1 MATVITSIGS
11 KGTTGDPV
19 DGPLTINNQN
29 GSGTPWTGDVT
40 FNSAPT
46 ANIGDKLYFENV
58 YYTPSMGGGCSGG
71 GTANVI
77 YLITGVSGSTLTV
90 KYISGASSTTAPMD
104 IKSDSFCSTV
114 AQPYVVRFYSTIAT
128 WESGCDETSLYSSG
142 DTAQG
147 ECYADSALSVTSRIL
162 FNSGHVTDIGKQVLT
177 VPVGQRHDG
186 TADSGFKVNVGSI
199 SSDAGS
205 PFHMFYYSNTPMN
218 RIIEWIEIDGG
229 DTDKV
234 WGHWWSIIKIQCG
247 GAYAYAATVS
257 HTLIHGCHCIQEGSG
272 NSYGMIGGVQAYSY
286 IHNNIVYDCSGRKRT
301 PGIGIGSGIMTNNT
315 VYKIGMTD
323 DYGGTTS
330 NEAIGITSG
339 NSINTNKNN
348 IAIGTY
354 VEDPSGD
361 GEKYDYFTTGT
372 GTVGTYNISG
382 DSTASGS
389 DSLTSITAASLFIS
403 TTTGSEDLHLVYNA
417 VAIGAGA
424 DLGTG
429 VSYNAGYGNDT
440 AAGGSSYGTPL
451 NRDIND
457 GNRDSFS
464 QTWDIGASQYAI
476 IAKIGANYPTG
487 RDYSTFNVWEADLD
501 DTSYYGKGSVAN
513 GQMYNDSVY
522 QWNGHFF
529 LTEGAGLAAA
539 TYLTVAEG
547 QRHDGTPNTG
557 VRFLNNGT
565 YQYNGMVFQL
575 HYVSGKP
582 CKRSLEWVEMDENG
596 KGGGG
601 HTSALIHSA
610 GGWGQISIG
619 SFNHCMVYNYY
630 LGNILAGDHTGV
642 IHFNSQYGQAHNNL
656 LFNIKAGN
664 PSGGSPFLGN
674 LFGITTDRTCV
685 ITNNTVYGLKH
696 VDSTSGEAM
705 GYKDSAYTTQE
716 IYNNICVGN
725 ETQDFHDWDGAT
737 HSHNLSSDSSA
748 TGTGSVTGKSAASL
762 FVSTTTGS
770 EDLHLINGAAAL
782 GAGKDLGTKVTAWSA
797 DFGGEGTC
805 MTHLNFDIDGENRND
820 ADDWSIG
827 ADQCDT
833 CYPYIFAPAF
843 LLFLDS

>member
-11 KGTTGDPV
+11 KGTTGNAV
-19 DGPLTINNQN
+19 AGPLTIITGGT
-29 GSGTPWTGDVT
+29 GSGTPWTGTVKFSD
-40 FNSAPT
+40 SAESSK
-46 ANIGDKLYFENV
+46 ANVGDKLYFENV
-58 YYTPSMGGGCSGG
+58 YHPGQFGSGCEGG
-71 GTANVI
+71 GTANVV
-77 YLITGVSGSTLTV
+77 YLITGVSGDTLTV
-90 KYISGASSTTAPMD
+90 KYISGAYSTTSPYD
-104 IKSDSFCSTV
+104 IKSDSFCTTA
-114 AQPYVVRFYSTIAT
+114 AQPYVVRFYSTIDT
-128 WESGCDETSLYSSG
+128 WESGCDETTLYSSG

-147 ECYADSALSVTSRIL
+147 ECYADSALSVSSPVEMSSGRTS
-162 FNSGHVTDIGKQVLT
+162 DIAKQILT

-186 TADSGFKVNVGSI
+186 TADSGFKINSTGGNAAIKLMVDTVQ
-199 SSDAGS
+199 
-205 PFHMFYYSNTPMN
+205 PMY
-218 RIIEWIEIDGG
+218 RIVEWIEIDGG
-229 DTDKV
+229 DSART
-234 WGHWWSIIKIQCG
+234 WGATNNPWAPIYMDAG
-247 GAYAYAATVS
+247 GASGWEATAS
-257 HTLIHGCHCIQEGSG
+257 HNLVHGCHSNSNG
-272 NSYGMIGGVQAYSY
+272 NCYGMVGAKQAYSY
-286 IHNNIVYDCSGRKRT
+286 IHNNIVYDCSGKWQT
-301 PGIGIGSGIMTNNT
+301 PGIGTKGIACNNT

-323 DYGGTTS
+323 TGGGGGAATYR
-330 NEAIGITSG
+330 EAIGVKSSSSD
-339 NSINTNKNN
+339 NVNKNN

-354 VEDPSGD
+354 ENSSTT
-361 GEKYDYFTTGT
+361 GEKHDFFADGT

-389 DSLTSITAASLFIS
+389 DSFTSITAASLFIS
-403 TTTGSEDLHLVYNA
+403 TTSGSEDLHLVYNA

-424 DLGTG
+424 DLGTA
-429 VSYNAGYGNDT
+429 VSYGTDT
-440 AAGGSSYGTPL
+440 AAGSSTYGTPL

-464 QTWDIGASQYAI
+464 QTWDIGVSQYAI

-487 RDYSTFNVWEADLD
+487 RDYSTFNAWEADLD

-513 GQMYNDSVY
+513 GQMYKDSDY
-522 QWNGHFF
+522 QWNGHFY

-630 LGNILAGDHTGV
+630 LGNILAGDHAGV

-820 ADDWSIG
+820 EGDWDIG
-827 ADQCDT
+827 AAPLKPSST
-833 CYPYIFAPAF
+833 GPAF